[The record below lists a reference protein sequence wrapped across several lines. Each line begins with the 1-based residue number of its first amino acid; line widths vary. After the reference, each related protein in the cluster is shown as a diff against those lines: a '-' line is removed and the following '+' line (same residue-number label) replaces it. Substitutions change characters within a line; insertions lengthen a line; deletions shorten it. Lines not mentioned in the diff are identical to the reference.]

1 MKKLLQVGNFSGIDR
16 SLFFFVVKWILKLFQ
31 FSVFGKDIFGEKR
44 RLCSTADAA
53 AADDDDDDDD
63 DSDADALKCQNPVF
77 HLTLFFHFRSALVSI
92 DDQTYK

>member
-1 MKKLLQVGNFSGIDR
+1 M
-16 SLFFFVVKWILKLFQ
+16 KLFQ

-53 AADDDDDDDD
+53 AADDDDDDDSD
-63 DSDADALKCQNPVF
+63 DDADDNSDADALKCQNPVF